1 MLTDRWMGA
10 CALLIAMTTTTV
22 AAANASAAQD
32 KPAKQAITGC
42 LQGPLPTDEYS
53 VSLRPD
59 AATNTSGTSTY
70 RMTNVMTKGAPAST
84 SIYVVV
90 GTEKQMTAHL
100 GHQVEVVGT
109 TIPAPPGR
117 PNSEPAL
124 RVESVKM
131 VAEKC
136 APPAVRR

>member
-1 MLTDRWMGA
+1 MPTDRWMGA
-10 CALLIAMTTTTV
+10 CALLIALTTTIV
-22 AAANASAAQD
+22 AAVDAPAAQD
-32 KPAKQAITGC
+32 KPARQAITGC

-59 AATNTSGTSTY
+59 AASNTSGTSTY
-70 RMTNVMTKGAPAST
+70 RMTNVMTKGTPAGT
-84 SIYVVV
+84 SNYVVV

-109 TIPAPPGR
+109 TIAAPAGR
-117 PNSEPAL
+117 PNTEPAL

-136 APPAVRR
+136 AAPAARR